1 MKLPVIIMFGNE
13 NDWSEEEKTRMI
25 GDGDA
30 FGKGNINEEIIG
42 PDPDVDNTKDQAG
55 ADNLELENKTDEDDN
70 GDDNSNDVA
79 EDVAEDID
87 MV

>member
-1 MKLPVIIMFGNE
+1 MFGNE
-13 NDWSEEEKTRMI
+13 NDRSEEEKTRMI

-30 FGKGNINEEIIG
+30 IGKENINEEIIG
-42 PDPDVDNTKDQAG
+42 PDPDDDNTKDQTLAG
-55 ADNLELENKTDEDDN
+55 ADNPEIENKTDDDDN